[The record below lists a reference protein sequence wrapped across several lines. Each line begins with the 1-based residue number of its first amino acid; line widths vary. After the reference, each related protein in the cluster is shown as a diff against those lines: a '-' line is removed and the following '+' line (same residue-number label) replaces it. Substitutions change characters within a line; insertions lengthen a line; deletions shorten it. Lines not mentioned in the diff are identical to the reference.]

1 MAERTFLIQRYC
13 PANWSFVKGERPF
26 IATGPRFRDYTTTR
40 TLTEYEWKF
49 RQSFI
54 DDIGSIG
61 SDPSELNREIV
72 AELLLREG
80 IVQALWSVDSPN
92 VLPPERRWRASI
104 EQLARE
110 IPCHSPLNLWVIELL
125 SGMSDPS
132 HFNSYVSEDAL
143 RLEPVPIPVDA

>member
-1 MAERTFLIQRYC
+1 M
-13 PANWSFVKGERPF
+13 
-26 IATGPRFRDYTTTR
+26 ATGPRFRDYTTTR

-61 SDPSELNREIV
+61 DLASQLDREIM
-72 AELLLREG
+72 AEFLLREG
-80 IVQALWSVDSPN
+80 IVQALWSVSSPD

-110 IPCHSPLNLWVIELL
+110 IPAFSPLKLWVIELL
-125 SGMSDPS
+125 SGMPDPS
-132 HFNSYVSEDAL
+132 HYNSYVSDDGL
-143 RLEPVPIPVDA
+143 KLEPVPVPPDVE